1 MGAGRLRA
9 FSDKNML
16 PVRCFASTGRIA
28 FTRNANSFR
37 TAGEQ
42 HQWRDHAF
50 LIAQSAGLGLVL
62 SGMIACNSPK
72 CKTRAQLKQL

>member
-1 MGAGRLRA
+1 MGAGRLRPS
-9 FSDKNML
+9 FEKSMF

-28 FTRNANSFR
+28 FTRNANFSR
-37 TAGEQ
+37 AGEQ

-62 SGMIACNSPK
+62 SGMIACKKPV
-72 CKTRAQLKQL
+72 CKTRDQLTQL